1 MCGSGRHLG
10 NTAFSY
16 EPFLVMWLKR
26 RHRTGPWSQESC
38 WKWLGW
44 SLERKCPHQD
54 IPGTLGCSVQF
65 CAVALRLPW
74 LLQRRR
80 DHCTGVVEL
89 PLTLQYLKG
98 ELESYPLFCIFPYL
112 GFFRIFSVKIFCLF
126 LALYPRQ
133 FFFSRKMF
141 CHLISLWYF
150 PCFDISK
157 LNFYKLIFDSPP
169 LWFLL
174 FSGLRNPSQFRY

>member
-1 MCGSGRHLG
+1 M
-10 NTAFSY
+10 
-16 EPFLVMWLKR
+16 
-26 RHRTGPWSQESC
+26 
-38 WKWLGW
+38 
-44 SLERKCPHQD
+44 
-54 IPGTLGCSVQF
+54 QF

-169 LWFLL
+169 LVVSIVFRLKKPFSVQILSRIHLPIVLFFTSNFCFFVSFLVYLTL
-174 FSGLRNPSQFRY
+174 F